1 VGVSSTKFKTSHLPD
16 GTEVKMPVDTF
27 LETVTVL
34 DLLKRP
40 LPGAAKATI
49 SSRITLQDFTS
60 AIKAWKE
67 RTSTSPSG
75 RHLGHYKLLV
85 KTYEDK
91 TSSKDLKA
99 VAGQILKLMVDMMDL
114 ASDR

>member
-1 VGVSSTKFKTSHLPD
+1 L
-16 GTEVKMPVDTF
+16 
-27 LETVTVL
+27 LE
-34 DLLKRP
+34 
-40 LPGAAKATI
+40 
-49 SSRITLQDFTS
+49 DFTG

-75 RHLGHYKLLV
+75 HHLGHYKLLV

-99 VAGQILKLMVDMMDL
+99 AAGQILKLMVDMMDL
-114 ASDR
+114 PAIKASSSIDGRR